1 MDQYLAVFVYS
12 FVIGN
17 AACETLTPFIAF
29 MKQLNVPWQ
38 DYTVSAPIH
47 QRIYDMPR
55 GSEWPSRHFHIAP
68 SSWRNIGET

>member
-17 AACETLTPFIAF
+17 AACETLTPFIVF
-29 MKQLNVPWQ
+29 MKQLNVLWQ
-38 DYTVSAPIH
+38 DHTVSAPIH
-47 QRIYDMPR
+47 QRIYDVPR
-55 GSEWPSRHFHIAP
+55 GSECPSRHFRIAP